1 MIVPVTERPRGLRV
15 PNQDR
20 RKEWETLRGKARA
33 QGIQPL
39 SARLLRARFQSMQ
52 GHDTRE
58 STQVVS
64 KTEGAR
70 RLCEIAL
77 CYQRALKRNP
87 QQPEAL
93 VGMSL
98 VALSSRQTEAAVK
111 MAAAAVT
118 AAPEM
123 GAAWVALGQALKASD
138 RMDEAER
145 AYAEAIR
152 LDGMDVLAR
161 MGLGELK
168 IATGRAS
175 EAVREFELA
184 MQRRPAL
191 VAAHLGLGNALAL
204 TGQNEE
210 ALKRYEAALA
220 LRPRLPEGE
229 FAVGFALARLG
240 RASEAEKRY
249 RRALAMRPD
258 FAAAWINL
266 GSLLRDQGREAEAEA
281 ALQRAVE
288 LRPDL
293 ISGWVNLALLE
304 RDRRR
309 PEATEANLRRALS
322 LNPNQVETL
331 VAWCQFRAAERDV
344 AGAREWMRWALARNE
359 EFDEAV
365 NMHGIVLHLEARFEE
380 AVAVFERAEELG
392 SRAAASNR
400 GNSLLDLGHMEEAMK
415 AHERAVERDPSS
427 AGAKYNLALT
437 QLRLGDWERG
447 WAAYEARW
455 RFREVHRAPRSFA
468 QSRWNG
474 EELDGERVLLHAE
487 QGLGD
492 TIQFCRYAALVA
504 ARGGVPVL
512 EVQQAAE
519 RLMRSLAVVRS
530 GLAETAVMDA
540 SGLAFDYECPLMSLP
555 AVFGTT
561 VQTVPWTGA
570 YLGAD
575 EELVREKWKQ
585 FPSGRANGRP
595 GLRVGIAWTGNPKYK
610 ADAARSMRLKTL
622 VPLLR
627 AVEANWISLQKG
639 EAAEQLKQ
647 IQSFRAVGRIEPGGF
662 FLAKNPLSCIKFPD
676 INSES
681 AVASL
686 PSDARI
692 LDGSSGERDLAETAA
707 LMATLDLVIT
717 TDTCIAH
724 LAGAMGKPVWI
735 LLSHL
740 ADWRWMEVPERT
752 PWYPTA
758 RLFRQR
764 VAGDWAEV
772 VGRVIGELRERVVD
786 VGQ

>member
-1 MIVPVTERPRGLRV
+1 MRGQ
-15 PNQDR
+15 N
-20 RKEWETLRGKARA
+20 
-33 QGIQPL
+33 
-39 SARLLRARFQSMQ
+39 
-52 GHDTRE
+52 TRE
-58 STQVVS
+58 SNEVLA
-64 KTEGAR
+64 KAGRAG
-70 RLCEIAL
+70 RLAEIAL
-77 CYQRALKRNP
+77 CYQRALERNP
-87 QQPEAL
+87 QQAEAL

-111 MAAAAVT
+111 MATAGVAAA
-118 AAPEM
+118 PRM
-123 GAAWVALGQALKASD
+123 GSAWVVLGQALKAAERTED
-138 RMDEAER
+138 AER
-145 AYAEAIR
+145 AYREAIR
-152 LDGMDVLAR
+152 LDGMDALAR

-168 IATGRAS
+168 IATGRPG

-184 MQRRPAL
+184 LQRRPTL
-191 VAAHLGLGNALAL
+191 VAAHSGLGNALAL
-204 TGQNEE
+204 SGRNEE
-210 ALKRYEAALA
+210 ALKQYEAALE
-220 LRPRLPEGE
+220 LRPRLPEAE

-240 RASEAEKRY
+240 RAKDAEKHY

-266 GSLLRDQGREAEAEA
+266 GSLLRDEGREAEAEA
-281 ALQRAVE
+281 ALKRAVE

-304 RDRRR
+304 RDRKR
-309 PEATEANLRRALS
+309 PEAAEANLRRAFA

-344 AGAREWMRWALARNE
+344 AGAREWMRWAIARNA

-365 NMHGIVLHLEARFEE
+365 NMHGIVLHLEGRFEE

-392 SRAAASNR
+392 SRAASSNR
-400 GNSLLDLGHMEEAMK
+400 GNSLLDLGKMAESLK
-415 AHERAVERDPSS
+415 AHERAVELDAVS

-447 WAAYEARW
+447 WAGYEARW
-455 RFREVHRAPRSFA
+455 KFREVHRRPRAFMKP
-468 QSRWNG
+468 RWNG

-512 EVQQAAE
+512 EVQPAAE
-519 RLMRSLAVVRS
+519 RLMRSLAVVRA
-530 GLAETAVMDA
+530 GMAETAVMDA
-540 SGLAFDYECPLMSLP
+540 GGVAFDYECPLMSLP

-561 VQTVPWTGA
+561 VYTVPWTGP

-575 EELVREKWKQ
+575 EDLVREKRQQ
-585 FPSGRANGRP
+585 FPSVRADGSP
-595 GLRVGIAWTGNPKYK
+595 GFRAGIAWAGNPKYK

-627 AVEANWISLQKG
+627 AVDANWISLQKG
-639 EAAEQLKQ
+639 EAAEQLK
-647 IQSFRAVGRIEPGGF
+647 
-662 FLAKNPLSCIKFPD
+662 
-676 INSES
+676 
-681 AVASL
+681 SL
-686 PSDARI
+686 PDDVCI

-707 LMATLDLVIT
+707 LIATLDLVIT

-724 LAGAMGKPVWI
+724 LAGAMGKPVWM
-735 LLSHL
+735 LLPHL
-740 ADWRWMEVPERT
+740 SDWRWMEETERL

-764 VAGDWAEV
+764 VAGDWAELV
-772 VGRVIGELRERVVD
+772 ERVTGELRARVTS
-786 VGQ
+786 GELS